1 MVKIHPGF
9 QCVANFNVICDVHSW
24 SAEPRSRSVRGA
36 EQYPLE
42 REWRKWY
49 NGRMRSTELAERIG
63 AVCEGGDVEVSGVA
77 SFASA
82 TAQSLVFAEHQRFL
96 QAALECE
103 AAAVIVPAEA
113 GFALGAAI
121 PPGDDAAGMAKF
133 RGKVLLRSPHPRLAF
148 ALAAEELRR
157 REVREGCVHGS
168 AVIDSSAQLH
178 PSACVEALAVVGAGA
193 RIGARSRVGPG
204 CIVGPGVV
212 IGENCNLVAR
222 VVVLSGT
229 IMGDRVTAKAGAVL
243 GSDGFGFVPDPATGR
258 YHKFPQIGRL
268 EIGNDVEIGANT
280 TIDRGALDATVI
292 GDGVKIDNLVQVG
305 HNVLIGRD
313 VVIASQTGISGS
325 SVIEDNVLVGG
336 QVGIGDH
343 VRIEQGVILGS
354 GCGVLSKKVMRGKGV
369 LFWGTPARPL
379 AEYLRELATL
389 ARLAKKKPQDM

>member
-1 MVKIHPGF
+1 
-9 QCVANFNVICDVHSW
+9 
-24 SAEPRSRSVRGA
+24 
-36 EQYPLE
+36 
-42 REWRKWY
+42 
-49 NGRMRSTELAERIG
+49 
-63 AVCEGGDVEVSGVA
+63 
-77 SFASA
+77 
-82 TAQSLVFAEHQRFL
+82 
-96 QAALECE
+96 
-103 AAAVIVPAEA
+103 
-113 GFALGAAI
+113 
-121 PPGDDAAGMAKF
+121 
-133 RGKVLLRSPHPRLAF
+133 
-148 ALAAEELRR
+148 
-157 REVREGCVHGS
+157 
-168 AVIDSSAQLH
+168 
-178 PSACVEALAVVGAGA
+178 
-193 RIGARSRVGPG
+193 
-204 CIVGPGVV
+204 
-212 IGENCNLVAR
+212 
-222 VVVLSGT
+222 
-229 IMGDRVTAKAGAVL
+229 MGDRVTAKAGAVL